1 MPNPA
6 LQLMPHAPAEQKAVP
21 LVALQTCPQV
31 PQLLGSMFRSL
42 QVPLQLVWPDGQT
55 QLVPK
60 QLPPTGQVVQI
71 PLQLVWPDGQTQLV
85 PEQLPPTGQ
94 TTQAP
99 LQLVC
104 PDGQAHLLLVQV
116 PEQQSLAWAH
126 LLPRPSGQGKIGPA
140 QAEYPSHYRCCQGL
154 EHLATRGRRCECFG
168 QFIKAR

>member
-42 QVPLQLVWPDGQT
+42 QV
-55 QLVPK
+55 
-60 QLPPTGQVVQI
+60 